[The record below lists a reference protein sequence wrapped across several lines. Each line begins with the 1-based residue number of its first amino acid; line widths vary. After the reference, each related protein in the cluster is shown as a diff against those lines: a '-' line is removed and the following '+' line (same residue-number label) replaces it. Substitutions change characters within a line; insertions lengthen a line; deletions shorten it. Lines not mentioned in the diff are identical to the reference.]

1 MSQATTFLDV
11 YGGALAFGAVLA
23 AQLGLPVPATPI
35 LLAAGALAAGG
46 SLNVTQVVAL
56 TVAACLIGDLAWF
69 LLGRRRGSS
78 MLGLI
83 CRLSATPDT
92 YTRRTSDVFDHYG
105 MYAVAASK
113 FVPGLGMLM
122 PPLAGMFG
130 VSMRRFLL
138 YDGFGSLLYCGCF
151 ILLGFAFSE
160 QLEPMGTLL
169 ARQGSGVL
177 LLVAG
182 FGLTY
187 GAIKYLRRQR
197 LLRHLSMARI
207 TVDELRRKQEAGE
220 DLIILDLRPIMQ
232 LRADPVV
239 IPGARHVQPDDVL
252 HNHHELPRDC
262 DVVLY
267 CSCPNE
273 ITSAHVALL
282 LQRKGITRVWPLLG
296 GLAGWRERSYPTE
309 PIRWNAGWETVQ
321 PRV

>member
-1 MSQATTFLDV
+1 MSQATTFLEG
-11 YGGALAFGAVLA
+11 YGGTLVFGAVLA
-23 AQLGLPVPATPI
+23 EQLGLPVPASPI

-46 SLNVTQVVAL
+46 SLNLTQIVIL
-56 TVAACLIGDLAWF
+56 TVLACLIGDLAWF
-69 LLGRRRGSS
+69 QLGRRRGSR

-92 YTRRTSDVFDHYG
+92 CTRRTSDVFERYG

-122 PPLAGMFG
+122 PPLAGIFG
-130 VSMRRFLL
+130 VSMRRFLV
-138 YDGFGSLLYCGCF
+138 YDGIGSLVYCGCF
-151 ILLGFAFSE
+151 ILLGFAFRE
-160 QLEPMGTLL
+160 QLAPMGTVL

-182 FGLTY
+182 FGVAY
-187 GAIKYLRRQR
+187 GAIKYVKRHR

-220 DLIILDLRPIMQ
+220 DLVIIDLRPLMQ
-232 LRADPVV
+232 LRADPFV

-252 HNHHELPRDC
+252 HRHHELPRDC

-282 LQRKGITRVWPLLG
+282 LQRKGLTRVWPLLG
-296 GLAGWRERSYPTE
+296 GLADWRERNYPTE
-309 PIRWNAGWETVQ
+309 PIRWNSGLETV
-321 PRV
+321 